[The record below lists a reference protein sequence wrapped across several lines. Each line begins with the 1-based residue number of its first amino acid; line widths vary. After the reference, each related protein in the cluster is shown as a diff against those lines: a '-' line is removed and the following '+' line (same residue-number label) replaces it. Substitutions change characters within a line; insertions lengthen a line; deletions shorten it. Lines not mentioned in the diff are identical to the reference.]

1 MRSRPHASL
10 FCSRLTAL
18 MRPRRSSS
26 GGMLL
31 HLLTA
36 GFGTSRTSGN
46 VRLESGK
53 WAKADTL
60 TISAGHPASAL
71 KIRVTIKGSQ
81 RLGPCSQHAKIKPA
95 VETLARFLKS
105 GRPPACSKSL
115 AKRGPV
121 EPADACSISEITPC
135 RSLGEPGRQRPRA
148 RRSAQ
153 AR

>member
-1 MRSRPHASL
+1 
-10 FCSRLTAL
+10 
-18 MRPRRSSS
+18 
-26 GGMLL
+26 MLL

-71 KIRVTIKGSQ
+71 KIRLTIKGSQ

-121 EPADACSISEITPC
+121 EPRRCLLDFRDYAMPK
-135 RSLGEPGRQRPRA
+135 PGRARA
-148 RRSAQ
+148 TAASGSMLSASSLTTTST
-153 AR
+153 AANWPLAAEFHPGR